1 MNTWVFVY
9 RVDNIQ
15 VSASSQQENKLP
27 FAVPYPPLH
36 TEEASSD
43 SVANDNTADDKAPV
57 TPKYVIT
64 HRGETDLQ
72 DYTTDR

>member
-1 MNTWVFVY
+1 MTGYNYKYKYCVH
-9 RVDNIQ
+9 NEQ
-15 VSASSQQENKLP
+15 VSASSQQENKLLFP
-27 FAVPYPPLH
+27 VPYPPLH
-36 TEEASSD
+36 TASSNG
-43 SVANDNTADDKAPV
+43 VANANTADDKAPV